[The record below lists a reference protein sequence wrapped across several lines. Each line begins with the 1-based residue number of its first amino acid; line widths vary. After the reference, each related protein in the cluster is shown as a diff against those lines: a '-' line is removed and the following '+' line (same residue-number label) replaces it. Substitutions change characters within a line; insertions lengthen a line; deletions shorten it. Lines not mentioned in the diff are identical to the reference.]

1 MKLSFP
7 IRAALVLVTLCLLAA
22 CGSGKPVRRINPPAV
37 GIQQLAVQADGR
49 WQIELRIQNFS
60 TVPSVFDTFE
70 ASLEVEGVNAGS
82 VYVKPA
88 LEIPGQSADL
98 VTVALSPSRD
108 AAARLAEAV
117 RSGSFGYQLRGEIV
131 TSEPKNKF
139 PVSRSS
145 RLSPV
150 PGRPDTYR

>member
-1 MKLSFP
+1 MKLSFLL
-7 IRAALVLVTLCLLAA
+7 RAAFVLVTLSLLAG

-60 TVPSVFDTFE
+60 TVPTVFDTFE

-98 VTVALSPSRD
+98 VSVALSPSRD
-108 AAARLAEAV
+108 AAARLTEAV
-117 RSGSFGYQLRGEIV
+117 RSGSFGYQLRGEVI

-139 PVSRSS
+139 PVTRSS